1 MFILAMLAVVADT
14 VAPKPTK
21 SKPPYGLRAL
31 SPPSHI
37 RKLIHV
43 FWLVGVNE
51 RDVSARN
58 SGGAGVEAFLLGGTP
73 PPRPRG
79 AFFSFPLT
87 SYFTFSLP
95 FDELSE
101 MDADP
106 LNDVLGLWIALRSA
120 DWSELIAV
128 KPGLLP
134 LPFVEL
140 VREVPRL
147 ASLEM
152 VSCLEGSP
160 LSRTPGLGAG
170 CQPAKAS

>member
-1 MFILAMLAVVADT
+1 VD
-14 VAPKPTK
+14 
-21 SKPPYGLRAL
+21 
-31 SPPSHI
+31 
-37 RKLIHV
+37 
-43 FWLVGVNE
+43 
-51 RDVSARN
+51 
-58 SGGAGVEAFLLGGTP
+58 AFLLGGTP

-79 AFFSFPLT
+79 AFFSLPLT
-87 SYFTFSLP
+87 SYFAFSLP
-95 FDELSE
+95 LDELSE
-101 MDADP
+101 MDVDP
-106 LNDVLGLWIALRSA
+106 LNDVLGRWIALRSE
-120 DWSELIAV
+120 DWRELTIF

-160 LSRTPGLGAG
+160 LSLAPTLGVA